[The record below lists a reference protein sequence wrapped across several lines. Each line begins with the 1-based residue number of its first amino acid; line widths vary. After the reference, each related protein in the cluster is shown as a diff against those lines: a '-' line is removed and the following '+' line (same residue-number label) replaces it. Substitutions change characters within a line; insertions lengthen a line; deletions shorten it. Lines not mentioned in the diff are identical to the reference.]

1 MKIFRIIFVYGW
13 NLYGFME
20 NKKIYSYVS
29 EEVFENCVIEV
40 YQSIKWFYVYVCICN
55 YLIFKN

>member
-29 EEVFENCVIEV
+29 EEVFENCVIVRGILEYKV
-40 YQSIKWFYVYVCICN
+40 VLCLSM
-55 YLIFKN
+55 YL